1 VTWLSGPWYSIGESG
16 IDQRTPDISPI
27 IQEIIDRPGWE
38 AGNSVMIRID
48 GFGQRIAQSFDKDPT
63 AAPTLHVEF
72 LTMFNAP
79 PVVDI
84 LAPVPGGKSEKDAV
98 IPFNG
103 TAIDDEDGDLSA
115 SIEWY
120 SNLDGIL
127 GMGSNISTS
136 LSVGI
141 HTIIA
146 SVDDVQGATG
156 IDQIS
161 VSVFESLID
170 IPDVTGQL
178 QATAES
184 NLVAAG
190 LTVGTVTTQ
199 ASETV
204 AAGDVISQSPVACM
218 ACATSGDPVDLVV
231 SSGPANIAPTIQ
243 ITSPENR
250 SVILVGAPVLLSA
263 SANDT
268 EDGPITG
275 NIVWV
280 SSKSGELGTGA
291 TLTVD
296 LLVGRHEITATVTDS
311 GGLQDTDSIRV
322 RISKK

>member
-1 VTWLSGPWYSIGESG
+1 
-16 IDQRTPDISPI
+16 
-27 IQEIIDRPGWE
+27 
-38 AGNSVMIRID
+38 
-48 GFGQRIAQSFDKDPT
+48 
-63 AAPTLHVEF
+63 
-72 LTMFNAP
+72 
-79 PVVDI
+79 
-84 LAPVPGGKSEKDAV
+84 
-98 IPFNG
+98 
-103 TAIDDEDGDLSA
+103 
-115 SIEWY
+115 
-120 SNLDGIL
+120 
-127 GMGSNISTS
+127 
-136 LSVGI
+136 
-141 HTIIA
+141 
-146 SVDDVQGATG
+146 
-156 IDQIS
+156 
-161 VSVFESLID
+161 
-170 IPDVTGQL
+170 
-178 QATAES
+178 
-184 NLVAAG
+184 
-190 LTVGTVTTQ
+190 
-199 ASETV
+199 V